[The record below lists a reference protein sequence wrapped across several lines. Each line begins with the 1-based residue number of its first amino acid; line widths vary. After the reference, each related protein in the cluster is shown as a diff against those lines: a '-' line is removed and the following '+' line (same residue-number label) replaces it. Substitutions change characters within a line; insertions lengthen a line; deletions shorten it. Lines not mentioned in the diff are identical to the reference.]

1 MPNNENIQKPI
12 KLSESQMESIKQA
25 VLNSVLDILPSLIK
39 DLAPKIMESAE
50 KIIKENLDD
59 FMPPALETLQ
69 LTSPTAKDQA
79 RSFEELNKQKFN
91 NKLKYRN
98 QVFWKLTRDNEL
110 SNLYSDC
117 LKQSPPYV
125 PRKFRG
131 DNTFKGSEEEVAIY
145 QKLAEQRLSAEIE
158 VLNIRGEKNREKITK
173 IDEETFQFFESKES
187 HAVVQELK
195 DKWQENAKIDEGNVI
210 KKWTKKIVEEKVIFD
225 KETSSQ
231 TTENQQNTSQAQT
244 SNQAP
249 SSRSANPTTYTPV
262 RRQRQDFLS
271 TRPRF
276 QHHHSQQHH
285 QGSVNPKNFNSPFP
299 RPPPLIPLN
308 SSTFR
313 PTSWHNVMSPY

>member
-25 VLNSVLDILPSLIK
+25 VLNSVLEILPSLIK
-39 DLAPKIMESAE
+39 DLAPKILESAE
-50 KIIKENLDD
+50 KIIKENIDD

-69 LTSPTAKDQA
+69 LTPPTAKDQA
-79 RSFEELNKQKFN
+79 RSFEELNKQKLN

-110 SNLYSDC
+110 SKLYSEC
-117 LKQSPPYV
+117 LKQNPPYV

-158 VLNIRGEKNREKITK
+158 VLNIRGEKNREKVAN

-195 DKWQENAKIDEGNVI
+195 DKWQENTKIDEGNVT
-210 KKWTKKIVEEKVIFD
+210 KKWAKKIIEEKAIFD
-225 KETSSQ
+225 KETTSRA
-231 TTENQQNTSQAQT
+231 TENQQNTSQAQT

-249 SSRSANPTTYTPV
+249 STRPARSTTYTPV
-262 RRQRQDFLS
+262 ARQRQVFAS
-271 TRPRF
+271 TRPKF
-276 QHHHSQQHH
+276 QPHQSQQHH
-285 QGSVNPKNFNSPFP
+285 QGSAIPKNFNSPFL

-308 SSTFR
+308 SSTFH

>member
-1 MPNNENIQKPI
+1 MSPPTDLKGRPI
-12 KLSESQMESIKQA
+12 VA
-25 VLNSVLDILPSLIK
+25 GPV
-39 DLAPKIMESAE
+39 
-50 KIIKENLDD
+50 
-59 FMPPALETLQ
+59 
-69 LTSPTAKDQA
+69 SPT
-79 RSFEELNKQKFN
+79 
-91 NKLKYRN
+91 
-98 QVFWKLTRDNEL
+98 
-110 SNLYSDC
+110 
-117 LKQSPPYV
+117 
-125 PRKFRG
+125 
-131 DNTFKGSEEEVAIY
+131 
-145 QKLAEQRLSAEIE
+145 QRLSEFIDTLIKPIVLHLNTYIKDDWDFLRKIPYEFSNTVSLYSYDITSLYTSIPHSLGLEALTYCIE
-158 VLNIRGEKNREKITK
+158 KRRDLTPIRFSNDFIIESAKFVL
-173 IDEETFQFFESKES
+173 
-187 HAVVQELK
+187 
-195 DKWQENAKIDEGNVI
+195 ENNNFL
-210 KKWTKKIVEEKVIFD
+210 FD
-225 KETSSQ
+225 NEYQETSSQ